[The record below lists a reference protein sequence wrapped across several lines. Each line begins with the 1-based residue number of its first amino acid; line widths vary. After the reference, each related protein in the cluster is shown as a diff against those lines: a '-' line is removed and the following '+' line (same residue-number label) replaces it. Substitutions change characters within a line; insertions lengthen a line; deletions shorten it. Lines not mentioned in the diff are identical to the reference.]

1 MRQITLC
8 TAFTIENPPWLLIIQ
23 RQSETRYRTPIFRYL
38 TMFEAKY
45 NVCIIDDDPEVS
57 ISYQYLL
64 NNQNYQTLVIKDA
77 AHFCKQIPPNWVGV
91 VLCNTK
97 LSHHSGL
104 SILKEIMLLDKKI
117 PVIMISEYG
126 NVPMAVNAMKI
137 GAINFLE
144 KPIAAEALLFQV
156 ENALSERRALI
167 EQRQWQLNKLN
178 NTFIGQSEWVSNLRQ
193 QLQKLANSH
202 LPVFLWGDNGTGRY
216 LSATNLHRL
225 STRKNAPF
233 VLHECSE
240 NIATPI
246 ENLLAQ
252 SENGTLVIK
261 HLHLLSVNEQQT
273 LALAL
278 HNEEKPFR
286 LIAISDFPLWQLIQ
300 HHHLSSELY
309 PYFIHTQIELLPL
322 HKHPNDIAAI
332 FQHYV
337 QKSCTQLNK
346 TYTAPPKKLLQHLT
360 RQSWEGNVS
369 ELINVAEL
377 YAIGLFANPN
387 AATFDTAKIKPENTN
402 PLETQLARYEKQ
414 IIEDALMFFQGRIN
428 QVAGYL
434 EIPRKKLYLRMQKY
448 GLDKSEYKL

>member
-1 MRQITLC
+1 
-8 TAFTIENPPWLLIIQ
+8 
-23 RQSETRYRTPIFRYL
+23 
-38 TMFEAKY
+38 MFETKY
-45 NVCIIDDDPEVS
+45 NVCIIDDDPEIS

-64 NNQNYQTLVIKDA
+64 NNKNYQTLVIKDA
-77 AHFCKQIPPNWVGV
+77 THFCKQIPPNWIGV

-126 NVPMAVNAMKI
+126 NVPMAVNAMKV

-144 KPIAAEALLFQV
+144 KPISAEALLFQV
-156 ENALSERRALI
+156 ENALNERRALI

-178 NTFIGQSEWVSNLRQ
+178 NTFIGQSEWISNLRQ
-193 QLQKLANSH
+193 QLQKLANSY
-202 LPVFLWGDNGTGRY
+202 LPIFLWGECGTGRY

-225 STRKNAPF
+225 SSRKNAPF
-233 VLHECSE
+233 ILHECTE
-240 NIATPI
+240 HIANPI
-246 ENLLAQ
+246 ETLLAK

-261 HLHLLSVNEQQT
+261 HIHLLSLNEQQT

-278 HNEEKPFR
+278 HDEKQTFR

-300 HHHLSSELY
+300 QYHLSAELY
-309 PYFIHTQIELLPL
+309 TYFIHTQIELLAL
-322 HKHPNDIAAI
+322 HKHPTDIAEI

-337 QKSCTQLNK
+337 QKSCSQLGK
-346 TYTAPPKKLLQHLT
+346 TYTVPSKKLLQHLAHQT
-360 RQSWEGNVS
+360 WEGNVS

-377 YAIGLFANPN
+377 YAIGLFNKPN
-387 AATFDTAKIKPENTN
+387 ATTLDTAKIKLENTN
-402 PLETQLARYEKQ
+402 PLETQLAQYEKQ
-414 IIEDALMFFQGRIN
+414 IIEDALIFFQGRIN
-428 QVAGYL
+428 QVANYL

-448 GLDKSEYKL
+448 GLDKNEYKL